1 MRLYC
6 MAKCPVL
13 LAFFKTALHANV
25 GGDAELG
32 LAINSNCQYK
42 GKRKYGEP
50 FEQRMNLI
58 TMLPN
63 ICCV

>member
-1 MRLYC
+1 MGLYG
-6 MAKCPVL
+6 MAKSPVL
-13 LAFFKTALHANV
+13 LAFLKTALHAYV
-25 GGDAELG
+25 GGDTELC

-50 FEQRMNLI
+50 FEQGMNLI